1 MEGEAVGPVTALPRA
16 AHGTG
21 KEVRTV
27 QKQIIVGYDGS
38 DYAHA
43 ALLWALDEAARS
55 GSAVGLVHADEWPV
69 LAPAA
74 SMVAAPELRPE
85 SHATEVI
92 DGTLDRAVA
101 AAKAV
106 QPLVEVTAKT
116 VRAHAAATLIG
127 LSSTARLIVLGGHG
141 RSAVAGMF
149 GSVGAAVSAHA
160 HCPVIVVRG
169 EVPAAAAPVVA
180 GVDGSAQASRVLA
193 FAAEMAYTRKAPL
206 RVIRAWPPVTGLW
219 EETPMVTR
227 TVTDHEREPF
237 DGLVTDVRDT
247 FPDLTIQTEAVVAH
261 PAAALTRAGSGAQ
274 LLVVGSRG
282 HGAVTGLLLGSVS
295 QHLLRQSPCPVAV
308 VHHDI

>member
-16 AHGTG
+16 AYGTG

-43 ALLWALDEAARS
+43 ALLWALDEASRS
-55 GSAVGLVHADEWPV
+55 GAAVGLVHADEWPI

-74 SMVAAPELRPE
+74 SMVPSPELRPE
-85 SHATEVI
+85 SYAAEVI
-92 DGTLDRAVA
+92 DSTLDRAVA
-101 AAKAV
+101 AAKAI

-116 VRAHAAATLIG
+116 VRAHAASTLIG
-127 LSSTARLIVLGGHG
+127 LSRTARLIVLGGHG

-149 GSVGAAVSAHA
+149 GSVSAAVSAHA
-160 HCPVIVVRG
+160 HCPVVIVRG
-169 EVPAAAAPVVA
+169 ETAAAAPVVA
-180 GVDGSAQASRVLA
+180 GVDGSAQASQVLA

-206 RVIRAWPPVTGLW
+206 RVLRAWPPVTGLW

-227 TVTDHEREPF
+227 TVTEHEREPF
-237 DGLVTDVRDT
+237 DTLVTDVRDA
-247 FPDLTIQTEAVVAH
+247 FPDLTIQAEAVVAH

-295 QHLLRQSPCPVAV
+295 QHLLRHSPCPVAV

>member
-38 DYAHA
+38 DYAHG

-55 GSAVGLVHADEWPV
+55 GSAVGLVHADEWPI

-74 SMVAAPELRPE
+74 SMIPSPELRPE
-85 SHATEVI
+85 SYPAEVI

-106 QPLVEVTAKT
+106 QPLVDVTAKT
-116 VRAHAAATLIG
+116 VRAHAATTLIG
-127 LSSTARLIVLGGHG
+127 LSRTARMIVLGGRG

-149 GSVGAAVSAHA
+149 GSVSAAVSAHA
-160 HCPVIVVRG
+160 HCPVVIVRG
-169 EVPAAAAPVVA
+169 ETPAAAPVVT
-180 GVDGSAQASRVLA
+180 GVDGSAQASQVLA
-193 FAAEMAYTRKAPL
+193 FAAEMAYIRKAPL

-227 TVTDHEREPF
+227 TVTEREREPL
-237 DGLVTDVRDT
+237 DELVTDVRDT

-261 PAAALTRAGSGAQ
+261 PAAALTQAGSGAQ

>member
-1 MEGEAVGPVTALPRA
+1 M
-16 AHGTG
+16 
-21 KEVRTV
+21 EVRAMH
-27 QKQIIVGYDGS
+27 KEIIVGYDGS
-38 DYAHA
+38 ECAHA
-43 ALLWALDEAARS
+43 ALLWALDEAART
-55 GSAVGLVHADEWPV
+55 GAGVGLVYADEWPV

-74 SMVAAPELRPE
+74 GMIASPALRPE
-85 SHATEVI
+85 SYAAEVI

-101 AAKAV
+101 AAKSF

-116 VRAHAAATLIG
+116 VRAHAASTLIG
-127 LSSTARLIVLGGHG
+127 LSRTARLVVIGGHG
-141 RSAVAGMF
+141 HSAVAGMF
-149 GSVGAAVSAHA
+149 GSVSSAVSAHA
-160 HCPVIVVRG
+160 HCPVVVVRG
-169 EVPAAAAPVVA
+169 ETPTAAPVVA
-180 GVDGSAQASRVLA
+180 GVDGSAQATRVLA

-237 DGLVTDVRDT
+237 DALVTDVRDT
-247 FPDLTIQTEAVVAH
+247 FADLTIETEAVVAH
-261 PAAALTRAGSGAQ
+261 PADVLTRAGSGAQ

-295 QHLLRQSPCPVAV
+295 QHLLRHSPCPVAV